1 MGRIIVTGFTPFDQ
15 RPVNASW
22 VAATRLQQAMGAPAL
37 LSGEIP
43 VVWGEPE
50 NSLSGLLAQEQRP
63 AAIVALGEG
72 KPGGF
77 RLETLALNRRA
88 VKPDNN
94 GELPPHPQIVRD
106 APDSLRSTAP
116 LLEIRRALLARKV
129 PVLLSVDAGSYLC
142 EETLYLL
149 EHRFREWT
157 ENRLALF
164 VHLPPFGTS
173 LKFKGRQRLC
183 EEELLL
189 EFANDLIE
197 VISGHLATEQL

>member
-1 MGRIIVTGFTPFDQ
+1 MGRIIVTGFTPFEQ

-22 VAATRLQQAMGAPAL
+22 IAARQLQETLGNPAL

-43 VVWGEPE
+43 VVWGEPV
-50 NSLSGLLAQEQRP
+50 NSLNDLLAIEEQP
-63 AAIVALGEG
+63 AAIIALGEG
-72 KPGGF
+72 KPGSF

-88 VKPDNN
+88 AKPDNN

-106 APDSLRSTAP
+106 APDRLRSSAP
-116 LLEIRRALLARKV
+116 LLEIRTALLARQL

-149 EHRFREWT
+149 EHRFKDRT
-157 ENRLALF
+157 ENQLAMF
-164 VHLPPFGTS
+164 VHVPPFGTS
-173 LKFKGRQRLC
+173 LGFKGRQRSC

-197 VISGHLATEQL
+197 VVSIHLES